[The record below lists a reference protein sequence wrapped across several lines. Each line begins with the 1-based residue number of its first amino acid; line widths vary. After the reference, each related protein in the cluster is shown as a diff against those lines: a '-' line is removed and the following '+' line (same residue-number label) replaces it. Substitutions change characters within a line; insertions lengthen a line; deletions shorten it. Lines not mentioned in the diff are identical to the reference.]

1 MSNNA
6 CAMKNMR
13 CEEGGWYKWNHI
25 TDKRAATLKL
35 IKEFGECIKG

>member
-1 MSNNA
+1 
-6 CAMKNMR
+6 MKKLDEKPYQ
-13 CEEGGWYKWNHI
+13 CYHWHHI

>member
-1 MSNNA
+1 
-6 CAMKNMR
+6 MKNMR
-13 CEEGGWYKWNHI
+13 CKEGGWYKWNHI